1 MRFIFIACLFECL
14 MVYDCSVTYVDVEI
28 LLTQYVVVSVAYVLS
43 CTSLSVSLCVC
54 VCWLQAR

>member
-28 LLTQYVVVSVAYVLS
+28 LLTQYVVVSVAYVL
-43 CTSLSVSLCVC
+43 
-54 VCWLQAR
+54 